1 MTGTTVLL
9 SADAESYWAK
19 DEQAR
24 MAERLSA
31 LGLALMTSGLEPV
44 PANPEPEANTV
55 APKASPS
62 AKRLILKKKG
72 SAGALAYG
80 NPVIFRSEGTSVKFG
95 RSAVA
100 ASMLKAG
107 HKAPKSRT
115 GAARKSGGSKT
126 S

>member
-44 PANPEPEANTV
+44 PDLPKRA
-55 APKASPS
+55 KAS
-62 AKRLILKKKG
+62 
-72 SAGALAYG
+72 GALSATPKRALRKKTAAPLVLWG
-80 NPVIFRSEGTSVKFG
+80 KRPHGSDTVTGTGPGAK
-95 RSAVA
+95 
-100 ASMLKAG
+100 ASRR
-107 HKAPKSRT
+107 RT
-115 GAARKSGGSKT
+115 GAARKSGGNKT
-126 S
+126 P